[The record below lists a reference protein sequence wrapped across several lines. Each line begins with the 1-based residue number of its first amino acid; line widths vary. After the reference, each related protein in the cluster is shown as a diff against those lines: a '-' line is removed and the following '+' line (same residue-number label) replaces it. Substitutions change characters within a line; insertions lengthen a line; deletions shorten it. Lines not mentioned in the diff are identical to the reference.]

1 MTSTR
6 TAGTGAMLVLPMVGV
21 ISVTRMCA
29 IAGIVTMQKL
39 VPPRASPGI
48 PLALAPAGL
57 GTAIAAT

>member
-1 MTSTR
+1 
-6 TAGTGAMLVLPMVGV
+6 MLVLPMVGV